1 MGSTDEQDVASNA
14 IEQSSVS
21 GPIEIRGSQ
30 PDTSPGNSGEPR
42 VDGEEQGVTM
52 GEELAQES
60 ESSTTDAVLEIEVDE
75 ETASVPSKAD
85 PGQANVP
92 APAGIPRSPAAS
104 EVVQKVMSSDGTG
117 PDNEKTGTKRPASIA
132 DLHEEGPEQDV
143 ANHADA
149 DVTEM
154 SAGLR
159 EGGHPCGSPAAPA
172 LHQGATPPAGK
183 APRRNRWLPATSV
196 SVPHTRS
203 EDHSDPSY
211 SPTSPAEPAHPA
223 SADAPAG
230 PAGSR
235 PLLVGP
241 VAVKSKAVKPAKAQ
255 KLQTAEQGL
264 VDAIQS
270 RLHPLPESN
279 QSLLSVAAEGPT
291 STVAANPEMPPVP
304 AEAHGVQKSADV
316 RATTT
321 EIDLRDTE
329 NGPVDADLT
338 HMAEQRAMQMVH
350 RFQTAAIEM
359 NDQAKDTALEVA
371 PRSSTT
377 SIAAPPT
384 SLYANL
390 PQEWPLARLSLQ
402 LKHIGVMLRVTL
414 YRRLAELSFRGVDF
428 RQLPREV
435 MMYFCQDFDTIGR
448 DVAGRLASLFNFLEL
463 RSQEPVKGDPMGLSL
478 YANPTYWLYGLL
490 SFCAKACEQKSA
502 EVGGH
507 PALESRTVKR
517 EQNTPVLESN
527 GRTLSLMQTVVMSFG
542 RNQDLGKAD
551 LPLHHLHVYFPVQ
564 LVHKLI
570 ARIIELK
577 YTDETP
583 EDCKKYRPNSQS
595 EANSPYIVVGTYDG
609 VCTSDSYAS
618 FPNTPRLAGMYEHG
632 LLDVNLG
639 QLTSFQSSYKST
651 LRIEVPVW
659 PDVLQAVLPNQQG
672 KRQPSSAKSPAAS
685 VLGTGVKEEEEEDET
700 YVPPE
705 GQGCFSFR
713 QDLLL
718 RARDTYAVRTIGNK
732 YEILSQ
738 WLLTGLA
745 VALSKPHWRF
755 LANEGIVSTTP
766 QSLLRTYYQQGYSAS
781 LPPREL
787 PYGTQRA
794 NTVSGT
800 AWQHKVTWY
809 SSASYLRDLAALRA
823 TKARTPISTFYH
835 QMNHLNPIQA
845 VPLEEEQPEQEE
857 SAQPMTQAKAAT

>member
-1 MGSTDEQDVASNA
+1 M
-14 IEQSSVS
+14 
-21 GPIEIRGSQ
+21 
-30 PDTSPGNSGEPR
+30 
-42 VDGEEQGVTM
+42 
-52 GEELAQES
+52 
-60 ESSTTDAVLEIEVDE
+60 
-75 ETASVPSKAD
+75 
-85 PGQANVP
+85 
-92 APAGIPRSPAAS
+92 
-104 EVVQKVMSSDGTG
+104 
-117 PDNEKTGTKRPASIA
+117 
-132 DLHEEGPEQDV
+132 
-143 ANHADA
+143 
-149 DVTEM
+149 
-154 SAGLR
+154 
-159 EGGHPCGSPAAPA
+159 
-172 LHQGATPPAGK
+172 
-183 APRRNRWLPATSV
+183 
-196 SVPHTRS
+196 PHTRS
-203 EDHSDPSY
+203 EDHSNPSY

-255 KLQTAEQGL
+255 KLPTAEQGL

-270 RLHPLPESN
+270 RLHPFPESN

-304 AEAHGVQKSADV
+304 AEAHGVQKSADE

-321 EIDLRDTE
+321 EVDLRDTE
-329 NGPVDADLT
+329 NDPVDADLT

-350 RFQTAAIEM
+350 RFQMAAIEL
-359 NDQAKDTALEVA
+359 NDQAKDTASEVA
-371 PRSSTT
+371 PSSSTT

-577 YTDETP
+577 YTEETP
-583 EDCKKYRPNSQS
+583 EDGKKYRPNSQS

-618 FPNTPRLAGMYEHG
+618 FPNMPRLAGMYEHG

-659 PDVLQAVLPNQQG
+659 PDVLQAVLPNQQS
-672 KRQPSSAKSPAAS
+672 KRQPSSAKAPAAS
-685 VLGTGVKEEEEEDET
+685 ALGTGVKEEEEEDET

-781 LPPREL
+781 PPPENCLMARREPTPCQEQHGNTKSL
-787 PYGTQRA
+787 GTA
-794 NTVSGT
+794 PPVTSGT
-800 AWQHKVTWY
+800 WQHFGQLKRAPP
-809 SSASYLRDLAALRA
+809 SALFI
-823 TKARTPISTFYH
+823 TK
-835 QMNHLNPIQA
+835 
-845 VPLEEEQPEQEE
+845 
-857 SAQPMTQAKAAT
+857 